1 VKVGFGYDSHCL
13 VQGRALMLC
22 GVEIPF
28 EKGLDGWSD
37 ADVALHAVIDAIC
50 GAAGLCDI
58 GTLFPP
64 GDERYHGV
72 SSVSLLEVVNGMVR
86 DRGLSLVNVDVTIV
100 AERPMLAPH
109 TQDMRNRLGSCLK
122 VSCDRVSVKAKSND
136 GMGFVGR
143 GEGIAAFAVVLLEE
157 SPGLS

>member
-1 VKVGFGYDSHCL
+1 MKVGFGYDSHRL
-13 VQGRALMLC
+13 VPGRALVLC

-37 ADVALHAVIDAIC
+37 ADAALHAVIDAMC
-50 GAAGLCDI
+50 GASGLCDI

-72 SSVSLLEVVNGMVR
+72 SSVSLLGVVNGMVR
-86 DRGLSLVNVDVTIV
+86 DRHLSLVNVDVTIV
-100 AERPMLAPH
+100 AERPLLAPYV
-109 TQDMRNRLGSCLK
+109 QDMRTRLGSCLNA
-122 VSCDRVSVKAKSND
+122 SCDRVSVKAKSND

-157 SPGLS
+157 TQGLS